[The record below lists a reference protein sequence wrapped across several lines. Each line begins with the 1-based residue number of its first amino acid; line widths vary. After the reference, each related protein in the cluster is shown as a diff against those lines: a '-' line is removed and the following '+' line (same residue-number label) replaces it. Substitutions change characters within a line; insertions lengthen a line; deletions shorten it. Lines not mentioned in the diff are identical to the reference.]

1 MGSESQGGEQ
11 YARVSDAPRSKLRT
25 SVAGV
30 LCEGEHDD
38 GPEVVGGVRR
48 RRHWRRGC
56 PRLGRH
62 GSGPGASGQAQE
74 AGWEPL
80 VVRARRRVG
89 DVEAVA
95 AGEEEAHGAGGGAV
109 GIAGIARS
117 RRVVYWCWELGR
129 EQEVGEEE
137 RPKGVRRGGVGSR
150 PFLGCARRF
159 RDLWRL
165 MVGDGDDGAVAD

>member
-30 LCEGEHDD
+30 LCEGERDD

-95 AGEEEAHGAGGGAV
+95 AGEEEAHGAGGGGRWDRGHRSQPARGV
-109 GIAGIARS
+109 LVLGAGTRA
-117 RRVVYWCWELGR
+117 
-129 EQEVGEEE
+129 
-137 RPKGVRRGGVGSR
+137 RGGGGRKAERGAARRSGEP
-150 PFLGCARRF
+150 PFLGVCAS
-159 RDLWRL
+159 LS
-165 MVGDGDDGAVAD
+165 

>member
-1 MGSESQGGEQ
+1 VGSESQGGEQ

-30 LCEGEHDD
+30 LCEGERDD

-56 PRLGRH
+56 PRHGRH
-62 GSGPGASGQAQE
+62 GRGPGASGQAQE

-95 AGEEEAHGAGGGAV
+95 AGGGRWDRGHRSQPARGVLVLGAGTRA
-109 GIAGIARS
+109 
-117 RRVVYWCWELGR
+117 
-129 EQEVGEEE
+129 
-137 RPKGVRRGGVGSR
+137 RGGGGR
-150 PFLGCARRF
+150 KAERGAAIRMEAERRT
-159 RDLWRL
+159 R
-165 MVGDGDDGAVAD
+165 